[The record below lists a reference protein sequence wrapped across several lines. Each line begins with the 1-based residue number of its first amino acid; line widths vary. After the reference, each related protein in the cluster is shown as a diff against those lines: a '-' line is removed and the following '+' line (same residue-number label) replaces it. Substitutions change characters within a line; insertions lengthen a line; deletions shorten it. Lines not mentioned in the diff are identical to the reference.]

1 MEMGE
6 KIAWGSDTALMREAA
21 RKIEAMQEREERV
34 KEAVK
39 IAFGETPVCVNGVLI
54 DDINKAIESLV
65 KKVSGETKPD
75 DALKLTQAALN
86 LAHVKLGTAEYEQR
100 KKK

>member
-1 MEMGE
+1 M
-6 KIAWGSDTALMREAA
+6 S
-21 RKIEAMQEREERV
+21 
-34 KEAVK
+34 
-39 IAFGETPVCVNGVLI
+39 VLI
-54 DDINKAIESLV
+54 DDINKAIESLA